1 MKSFGIMA
9 RIQNEEL
16 SRLYTKLN
24 RLISQESGLWES
36 SDRLSKE
43 TKKILYD
50 LRTQIILLGT
60 EINKLRTGDE
70 NVSI

>member
-1 MKSFGIMA
+1 MA

-60 EINKLRTGDE
+60 EINKLRTGDK